1 MIDLL
6 KVYEVGVVLLNLMW
20 FIMMFVLIV
29 EDIND
34 NVFYFI
40 KGKYKGYVVEDVIIF
55 ILFDENI

>member
-40 KGKYKGYVVEDVIIF
+40 KGKYKGCVVEDVIIF